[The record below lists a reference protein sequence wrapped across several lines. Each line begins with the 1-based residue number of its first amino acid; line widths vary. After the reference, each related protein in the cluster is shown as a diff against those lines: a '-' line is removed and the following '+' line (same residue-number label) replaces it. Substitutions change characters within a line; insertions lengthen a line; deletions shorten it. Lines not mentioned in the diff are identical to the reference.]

1 MELWSQSPS
10 SSLLQEKLPPVRNRD
25 YKTKMRGKRKKKEAS
40 VGDTKSEEPQKAP
53 KLKSF
58 DYRSWDKFDVVSNGL
73 HLHPVTC
80 AYL

>member
-1 MELWSQSPS
+1 M
-10 SSLLQEKLPPVRNRD
+10 RNRD
-25 YKTKMRGKRKKKEAS
+25 YKTKMRGKRKKKEAG
-40 VGDTKSEEPQKAP
+40 GDTKSEEPQKEP

-73 HLHPVTC
+73 HLHPITC